1 MKNSSTFGV
10 GFIIV
15 PVMIGLLMYGAQNKV
30 IASEGEHKHE
40 EKGHKDHKDHGDSKE
55 DGHKHGDNN
64 GHNDHDENEKDTNQ
78 QGVKE
83 GHKDHKDQAEDKH
96 AGHDHSAK
104 GDEKKKSGHEDHGDH
119 DDPGE
124 EDVIKMS
131 EESQKLGNIEVMPIE
146 FAPIVQKILVNGRI
160 AQDVETVTHVHSEK
174 SGKIQKYLATLGA
187 VVAKGD
193 VLCEI
198 AGPNNEIIK
207 IMTPVAGTVIAEFVK
222 VGDHVNTTTALY
234 SIADMGR
241 LAANFDVYEK
251 DLANVKVGQK
261 MNVYPMTYNERAFE
275 AQITFVSPRVDES
288 TYTTRIKALVD
299 NPVGLLKLGMS
310 VRGEIEVIDDSSYL
324 KIPSDAVKN
333 VEGKDIVFVQTD
345 KETFESREIT
355 LKSRTSK
362 EVAITG
368 DLKKGDRVVVKGAF
382 ILKSK
387 LLESEMEHAHDH

>member
-1 MKNSSTFGV
+1 MKNSSIFGV

-15 PVMIGLLMYGAQNKV
+15 PVMMGLLMYGAQNKV
-30 IASEGEHKHE
+30 IAAEAEHKHE
-40 EKGHKDHKDHGDSKE
+40 EKDKHDHKEHAVNKKDT
-55 DGHKHGDNN
+55 HKH
-64 GHNDHDENEKDTNQ
+64 
-78 QGVKE
+78 GVKE
-83 GHKDHKDQAEDKH
+83 GHSDAKGAEDKH
-96 AGHDHSAK
+96 AGHDHGAK
-104 GDEKKKSGHEDHGDH
+104 GEQKKKSGHDDHGDNEEH
-119 DDPGE
+119 GDEHGE
-124 EDVIKMS
+124 EGVIKMS
-131 EESQKLGNIEVMPIE
+131 EESQKLGNIQVMPLS

-160 AQDVETVTHVHSEK
+160 AQDVETVTHVHPEK
-174 SGKIQKYLATLGA
+174 SGKIQKCLATLGA

-207 IMTPVAGTVIAEFVK
+207 IIAPIAGTVIAEFVK
-222 VGDHVNTTTALY
+222 VGDHVDTTTALY

-261 MNVYPMTYNERAFE
+261 MDVYPMTYNDRAFE
-275 AQITFVSPRVDES
+275 AEITFVSPRVDES
-288 TYTTRIKALVD
+288 TYTTRIKAFVD

-310 VRGEIEVIDDSSYL
+310 VRGEIEVSDESSYL
-324 KIPSDAVKN
+324 KVPSDAVKN

-345 KETFESREIT
+345 SETFEKREVT

-368 DLKKGDRVVVKGAF
+368 DLKKGDRVVVNGAF

-387 LLESEMEHAHDH
+387 LLESEMEHSHDH